1 MSAFGGGG
9 SDDFEEEE
17 GHVETPFEQR
27 QDPEPSNF
35 PKDPSAPAA
44 LPSTSPTGPG
54 HLSGESSAFDDE
66 DDYSSP
72 LHQAAIAKYAEAANV
87 SIVRPKE
94 ETLFSQAPPSLTISN
109 GRDAL
114 SKVNLNPL
122 QSSASTGA
130 QSNLSSSVPSTASA
144 AASHSLQ
151 PSVNSSLPRIHTS
164 PATYDDS
171 KTSLEA
177 LWAQQAATDPS
188 LFTHAVY
195 TRQTHFGKG
204 EVHVTD
210 PEKKG
215 DGITSYITYKVKS
228 AIEHT
233 DGHVTETTV
242 SRRYSDFLWLHE
254 HLFLN
259 VNLAGFLIPPIPN
272 KAVVGRFAE
281 DFVEE
286 RRRSLEMFIK
296 RVVSHPIV
304 RTPEATHVSLTQR
317 DTALRTSTTCL
328 WCVDPGLLSVRVVLW
343 VGSCVRRSRLVCSC
357 RAQML
362 TWPLPG
368 GRK

>member
-17 GHVETPFEQR
+17 GHIETPYEQKE
-27 QDPEPSNF
+27 DPQPSNF
-35 PKDPSAPAA
+35 QDPSSASSASASAVAA
-44 LPSTSPTGPG
+44 SPTGPG

-72 LHQAAIAKYAEAANV
+72 LHQEAIAKYAQAANV
-87 SIVRPKE
+87 SIARPKAD
-94 ETLFSQAPPSLTISN
+94 ETFGSQAPPSLTISN
-109 GRDAL
+109 GRDVM

-122 QSSASTGA
+122 QSSASVGG
-130 QSNLSSSVPSTASA
+130 QSTLSTSVPSSASA
-144 AASHSLQ
+144 AAASQSLQ
-151 PSVNSSLPRIHTS
+151 PSLHSSLPRIHTS

-171 KTSLEA
+171 KTALEA

-228 AIEHT
+228 AIEHAE
-233 DGHVTETTV
+233 GHVTEAAV

-296 RVVSHPIV
+296 RVVAHPIV
-304 RTPEATHVSLTQR
+304 RRATHTYSLTH
-317 DTALRTSTTCL
+317 STT
-328 WCVDPGLLSVRVVLW
+328 
-343 VGSCVRRSRLVCSC
+343 
-357 RAQML
+357 QL
-362 TWPLPG
+362 TIA
-368 GRK
+368 RMAD

>member
-1 MSAFGGGG
+1 MS
-9 SDDFEEEE
+9 
-17 GHVETPFEQR
+17 
-27 QDPEPSNF
+27 
-35 PKDPSAPAA
+35 
-44 LPSTSPTGPG
+44 
-54 HLSGESSAFDDE
+54 
-66 DDYSSP
+66 
-72 LHQAAIAKYAEAANV
+72 IA
-87 SIVRPKE
+87 RPKAE
-94 ETLFSQAPPSLTISN
+94 ETLFNQAPPSLTISN
-109 GRDAL
+109 GRDVM
-114 SKVNLNPL
+114 SKVNLNPP

-130 QSNLSSSVPSTASA
+130 QSNLSTSVPSHSSA
-144 AASHSLQ
+144 AALQ

-228 AIEHT
+228 SIEHSE
-233 DGHVTETTV
+233 GHVTEAAV
-242 SRRYSDFLWLHE
+242 HRRYSDFLWLHE

-281 DFVEE
+281 DFVED

-296 RVVSHPIV
+296 RVVAHPIV
-304 RTPEATHVSLTQR
+304 SGAADKLTHSQATIAAPYLWP
-317 DTALRTSTTCL
+317 LRIRWADQVCVV
-328 WCVDPGLLSVRVVLW
+328 CVD
-343 VGSCVRRSRLVCSC
+343 VCC
-357 RAQML
+357 
-362 TWPLPG
+362 
-368 GRK
+368 